1 MQTASER
8 DLLARLHLDGAM
20 LGGTLLLC
28 ALGLLVLY
36 SASGESTEVVL
47 RQGLRMLLGLGA
59 MCAIAQ
65 FSPAQLARWAP
76 MFYLLGVCL
85 LLVVA
90 VAGTGRGSQR
100 WLDLGFIRFQP
111 SEIMKLAV
119 PLTVAWFLNDKLLP
133 PSVPVVAVALVGIL
147 IPAGLVMEQ
156 PDLGTAILIMV
167 PGLLVLF
174 FAGLGWRWVAAAA
187 CAVAALAPIGWY
199 AMHEYQRQRV
209 LTLLDPTQDPLGTGY
224 HIIQSMIAVGSGG
237 WSGKGW
243 LNGTQSHLEFL
254 PERATDFIFA
264 VYCEEFGLLGVLVM
278 LAAYSLVLARGVQI
292 AAGAQEGFGRIIAAS
307 LSLTFFFYIFVNMSM
322 VIGQLPVVGV
332 PLPLVSYGGTS
343 LVTLMMGLGI
353 LMSIQTHRRFI
364 VDS

>member
-8 DLLARLHLDGAM
+8 DLLSRLHLDGA
-20 LGGTLLLC
+20 LLSGTLLLC

-36 SASGESTEVVL
+36 SASGESTEAVL

-65 FSPAQLARWAP
+65 FSPAQLARWSP

-90 VAGTGRGSQR
+90 VVGTGRGSQR

-119 PLTVAWFLNDKLLP
+119 PLTIAWFLNDKLLP
-133 PSVPVVAVALVGIL
+133 PRVPVVAVALVGIL

-199 AMHEYQRQRV
+199 AMHDYQRQRV
-209 LTLLDPTQDPLGTGY
+209 LTLLDPTQDPLGSGY

-243 LNGTQSHLEFL
+243 LNGTQSHLEFI

-264 VYCEEFGLLGVLVM
+264 VYCEEFGLIGVVVLL
-278 LAAYSLVLARGVQI
+278 LAYTLILARGMRI
-292 AAGAQEGFGRIIAAS
+292 AMEAQEMFGRLVAAS
-307 LSLTFFFYIFVNMSM
+307 LTMTLFIYIFVNMGM
-322 VIGQLPVVGV
+322 VSGALPVVGV
-332 PLPLVSYGGTS
+332 PLPMVSYGGTS
-343 LVTLMMGLGI
+343 FVTILTSFGI
-353 LMSIQTHRRFI
+353 LMSIHTHRKFI
-364 VDS
+364 SET